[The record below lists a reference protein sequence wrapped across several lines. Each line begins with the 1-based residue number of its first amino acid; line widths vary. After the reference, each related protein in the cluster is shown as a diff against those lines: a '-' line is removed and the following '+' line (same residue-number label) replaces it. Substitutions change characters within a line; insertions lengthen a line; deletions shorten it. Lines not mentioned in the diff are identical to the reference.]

1 MKAKIDLGRYKKV
14 TDHPHYAVL
23 EHPEGHQIKI
33 VKNRLSKELAQ
44 NLKSIPMAHLADGG
58 EVEDQPESA
67 IGQEINRSPASEEGG
82 FVGKSEGLQNSE
94 QLQDEI
100 KQQETEKEI
109 AARQAKRPSMMSML
123 EEAEPAP
130 AVKKGPEIKEEPK
143 KEPTATAPSNYNLG
157 QQQQGPD
164 QLLQLQNANP
174 YENVLNLGTMGAMS
188 QYEADRQM
196 GAASGKAAKE
206 QLNANQETL
215 RSYQEQSKHLN
226 DMIASTMDDIKS
238 REINPNHYWESMNTG
253 QKIANAIGIIA
264 SSLGGTDAGSKYI
277 EAQIARDIDA
287 QKANLGKK
295 ETILSALYKQT
306 GNLNEATKM
315 SSLIQGEIYKDKLQ
329 QAAASTANPQA
340 RANLMN
346 ALTNLNAKLAPQMQE
361 VAMRNTLRNLPPD
374 VLRAHG
380 PEQIAQLV
388 VPKEERAGAAK
399 ELSEWKAMDGIK
411 NIYKRDF
418 DAIHNS
424 FLNGVASP
432 IDTQARKQALLAV
445 LQKELSGR
453 FNLEEAKVLADT
465 LYPNKFEFDS
475 TSNAKRQRA
484 LDIMQT
490 KIQTPILTGA
500 FKNAGINP
508 AVFGMGVTAQFNP
521 RGR

>member
-1 MKAKIDLGRYKKV
+1 MKAKIDLGKYKKV

-44 NLKSIPMAHLADGG
+44 NLKSIPMAHFAYGG
-58 EVEDQPESA
+58 EVEDQTESA

-82 FVGKSEGLQNSE
+82 FVGKSEGLQNPE

-100 KQQETEKEI
+100 KQQEAEKEI

-123 EEAEPAP
+123 EQAEPAP
-130 AVKKGPEIKEEPK
+130 SVKKGPEIKEEPK
-143 KEPTATAPSNYNLG
+143 TEQVKPSNYQLSEPEK
-157 QQQQGPD
+157 QGPD
-164 QLLQLQNANP
+164 ALAQAQMYNP
-174 YENVLNLGTMGAMS
+174 YEQAMNLGTMGALA
-188 QYEADRQM
+188 QYEADKQY
-196 GAASGKAAKE
+196 GAASGRAAKD
-206 QLNANQETL
+206 QVAANQETL
-215 RSYQEQSKHLN
+215 RSYQEQQKNLN
-226 DMIASTMDDIKS
+226 EMISSTIDDIKTGQ
-238 REINPNHYWESMNTG
+238 INPNHYWESMNTG
-253 QKIANAIGIIA
+253 QKIVNAIGIIA
-264 SSLGGTDAGSKYI
+264 SSLSGTDVGSKYL
-277 EAQIARDIDA
+277 EAQIGRDIEA

-315 SSLIQGEIYKDKLQ
+315 ATLIQGEIYKDKLQ
-329 QAAASTANPQA
+329 QAIASNSNPQA
-340 RANLMN
+340 KANLMKSL
-346 ALTNLNAKLAPQMQE
+346 ADLNSKLAPGMQQI
-361 VAMRNTLRNLPPD
+361 AMQNTLRSLSPEA
-374 VLRAHG
+374 LRAHG